1 VGLDLFQEYG
11 AMRLAF
17 NRLCFDLAEADS
29 FYHIQARRVMNR
41 LVEGR
46 QTNAQL
52 LTNKVIDYVTNRQN
66 EDGGYTFCQ
75 GAESNRQDT
84 YYGLAILSLL
94 GADFPNI
101 EKTLRFLK
109 EPEWDL
115 DNIYS
120 NYYTTKALLLCGEE
134 PNVNLKN
141 HISLVANL
149 KKDSSLADVLPEVSS
164 EFTTIFMTLELA
176 DLLGIETP
184 KNSMVEWLL
193 QFRNKDGGFGL
204 GNHSNIN
211 STYYA
216 IASLA
221 LLKAGIKDLRETVK
235 YARECEKAY
244 GGFTLIPMSVNPYM
258 EHTYYGVMTLHLL
271 GETCRYPSQTID
283 FLLKCQNKN
292 GGFARSDLG
301 ISTFEN
307 TFQSI
312 SVLRKLGFL

>member
-1 VGLDLFQEYG
+1 MGE

-17 NRLCFDLAEADS
+17 NRLCFDLAGADS
-29 FYHIQARRVMNR
+29 FYHIQARRVMDR

-52 LTNKVIDYVTNRQN
+52 STNKVIEYVTNRQN

-75 GAESNRQDT
+75 GAESSGQDT
-84 YYGLAILSLL
+84 YYGLSILSLL
-94 GADFPNI
+94 KASFPNV
-101 EKTLRFLK
+101 EKTIRFLK
-109 EPEWDL
+109 EPELDL
-115 DNIYS
+115 GNIYS
-120 NYYTTKALLLCGEE
+120 NYYSTKALLLCGEKPSE
-134 PNVNLKN
+134 NLKN

-149 KKDSSLADVLPEVSS
+149 KRHSSFADVLPEVSS
-164 EFTTIFMTLELA
+164 EFTTVFMTLELA
-176 DLLGIETP
+176 DLLGIQLP
-184 KNSMVEWLL
+184 KNSLIEGLL
-193 QFRNKDGGFGL
+193 RFKNRDGGFSSEE
-204 GNHSNIN
+204 HSNIN

-216 IASLA
+216 VSSLA
-221 LLKAGIKDLRETVK
+221 LLDVKMKDLRETVK
-235 YARECEKAY
+235 FVRECEKAY

-271 GETCRYPSQTID
+271 GETCKYPSQTID
-283 FLLKCQNKN
+283 FLLTCQNKN

>member
-1 VGLDLFQEYG
+1 MGLDLFQEYG

-120 NYYTTKALLLCGEE
+120 NYYTTNALLLCGEE
-134 PNVNLKN
+134 PNVNLNN

-176 DLLGIETP
+176 GLLGIQLP
-184 KNSMVEWLL
+184 KNSLIEWLL
-193 QFRNKDGGFGL
+193 RFKNRDGGL
-204 GNHSNIN
+204 SSEEHSNIN

-216 IASLA
+216 VASLA
-221 LLKAGIKDLRETVK
+221 LLNVDIKDLRETVK
-235 YARECEKAY
+235 FVRECEKAY
-244 GGFTLIPMSVNPYM
+244 GGFTLIPVNVEPYV

-271 GETCRYPSQTID
+271 GENCRYPSQTVD

-292 GGFARSDLG
+292 GGFARSDPG

>member
-1 VGLDLFQEYG
+1 MALSLLQEYW

-17 NRLCFDLAEADS
+17 NRLCFILAEADS

-46 QTNAQL
+46 QTNAPL
-52 LTNKVIDYVTNRQN
+52 LTNKVVDYVTNRQN

-75 GAESNRQDT
+75 GAESNKQDT
-84 YYGLAILSLL
+84 YYGLAIMSLL
-94 GADFPNI
+94 NASFPNV
-101 EKTLRFLK
+101 EKTIRFLK
-109 EPEWDL
+109 EPNWDL

-134 PNVNLKN
+134 PNENLKT

-149 KKDSSLADVLPEVSS
+149 KRHSSLADVLPEVSS

-176 DLLGIETP
+176 GLLRIQLP
-184 KNSMVEWLL
+184 KNRTMEWLL
-193 QFRNKDGGFGL
+193 RFKNRDGGFSSEE
-204 GNHSNIN
+204 HSNIN

-216 IASLA
+216 VASLV
-221 LLKAGIKDLRETVK
+221 LLNVDTEDLRETVK
-235 YARECEKAY
+235 FVRECEKAY
-244 GGFTLIPMSVNPYM
+244 GGFTLIPANVTPYM
-258 EHTYYGVMTLHLL
+258 EHTYYGAMTLNLL
-271 GETCRYPSQTID
+271 GENCMFPSQTID
-283 FLLKCQNKN
+283 SLLKCQNKN

-307 TFQSI
+307 TFQAV
-312 SVLRKLGFL
+312 SVLRKLGFQ

>member
-1 VGLDLFQEYG
+1 MNMMDE

-17 NRLCFDLAEADS
+17 NRLCFILAEADS
-29 FYHIQARRVMNR
+29 FYHTQTGRVMRR
-41 LVEGR
+41 LVEGKR
-46 QTNAQL
+46 TNDPL
-52 LTNKVIDYVTNRQN
+52 LANKVVDYVIKRQN

-94 GADFPNI
+94 NATFPNVEQTI
-101 EKTLRFLK
+101 RFLN
-109 EPEWDL
+109 EPGWDL

-120 NYYTTKALLLCGEE
+120 NYYSTKALLLYGEE
-134 PNVNLKN
+134 PNENLKN

-149 KKDSSLADVLPEVSS
+149 KRHSSFADVLPEVSS
-164 EFTTIFMTLELA
+164 EFTTVFMTLELA
-176 DLLGIETP
+176 DLLGIQLP
-184 KNSMVEWLL
+184 KNSLIEWLL
-193 QFRNKDGGFGL
+193 RFKNRDCGFSSEE
-204 GNHSNIN
+204 HSNIN

-216 IASLA
+216 VSSLA
-221 LLKAGIKDLRETVK
+221 LLDVKMKDLRETVK
-235 YARECEKAY
+235 FVRECEKAY

-271 GETCRYPSQTID
+271 GETCKYPSQTID
-283 FLLKCQNKN
+283 FLLTCQNKN

>member
-1 VGLDLFQEYG
+1 
-11 AMRLAF
+11 MRLAF
-17 NRLCFDLAEADS
+17 NRLCFILAEADS
-29 FYHIQARRVMNR
+29 FYYIQTGRVMSR
-41 LVEGR
+41 LVEDR
-46 QTNAQL
+46 RIKYPL
-52 LTNKVIDYVTNRQN
+52 LASKVVDYVTKRQN
-66 EDGGYTFCQ
+66 GDGGYTFCQ
-75 GAESNRQDT
+75 GAESNGQDT
-84 YYGLAILSLL
+84 YYGLSILSLL
-94 GADFPNI
+94 NASFPNV
-101 EKTLRFLK
+101 EKTIKFLN

-120 NYYTTKALLLCGEE
+120 NYYSTKALLLCGEE
-134 PNVNLKN
+134 PNENLKN

-149 KKDSSLADVLPEVSS
+149 KKYSSFADVLPEVSS

-176 DLLGIETP
+176 GLLGIQLP
-184 KNSMVEWLL
+184 KNRTIEWLL
-193 QFRNKDGGFGL
+193 RFKNRDGGFSSEE
-204 GNHSNIN
+204 HSNIN

-216 IASLA
+216 VASLA
-221 LLKAGIKDLRETVK
+221 LLNAKIKDLRETVK
-235 YARECEKAY
+235 FVRECEKAY
-244 GGFTLIPMSVNPYM
+244 GGFTLIPKSVNPYM

-283 FLLKCQNKN
+283 FVLKCQNNN

>member
-1 VGLDLFQEYG
+1 
-11 AMRLAF
+11 MRLAF
-17 NRLCFDLAEADS
+17 NRLCFILAEADS
-29 FYHIQARRVMNR
+29 FYISKLGAVMSR

-46 QTNAQL
+46 QTNAPL

-94 GADFPNI
+94 NASFPNV
-101 EKTLRFLK
+101 EKTIRFLNQ
-109 EPEWDL
+109 PEWYL

-120 NYYTTKALLLCGEE
+120 NYYSTKALLLCGEE
-134 PNVNLKN
+134 PNEKLKN
-141 HISLVANL
+141 HVSLVANL
-149 KKDSSLADVLPEVSS
+149 KRPSSLADVLPEVSS

-176 DLLGIETP
+176 GLLRIQVP
-184 KNSMVEWLL
+184 KNSLIEWLL
-193 QFRNKDGGFGL
+193 RFKNRDGGFSSEE
-204 GNHSNIN
+204 HSNIN

-216 IASLA
+216 VASLA
-221 LLKAGIKDLRETVK
+221 LLNGDIKDLRETVK
-235 YARECEKAY
+235 FIRECEKAY
-244 GGFTLIPMSVNPYM
+244 GGFTLIPMSVTPYM

-271 GETCRYPSQTID
+271 GKNCRYPSQTVD